1 MGCGSLLALLVE
13 CASWLFAFVAACLI
27 HCRGDG
33 KQVALRESQERHFL
47 PKQCAPVRTSAHTL
61 VHNGRG
67 ILGRYGEQIPP
78 LPRGQFFGKMLPKF
92 VFERRKQL
100 QK

>member
-1 MGCGSLLALLVE
+1 VCVCPNVGAPVVHNGCGS
-13 CASWLFAFVAACLI
+13 
-27 HCRGDG
+27 R
-33 KQVALRESQERHFL
+33 
-47 PKQCAPVRTSAHTL
+47 
-61 VHNGRG
+61 
-67 ILGRYGEQIPP
+67 RYGEQIPP

>member
-1 MGCGSLLALLVE
+1 MSCGSLLALLVE

-27 HCRGDG
+27 HCRGNG
-33 KQVALRESQERHFL
+33 KQVAYVNHRSGTSYRSSVCLSERRRTGCPQRLWLR
-47 PKQCAPVRTSAHTL
+47 
-61 VHNGRG
+61 
-67 ILGRYGEQIPP
+67 RYGEQIPP